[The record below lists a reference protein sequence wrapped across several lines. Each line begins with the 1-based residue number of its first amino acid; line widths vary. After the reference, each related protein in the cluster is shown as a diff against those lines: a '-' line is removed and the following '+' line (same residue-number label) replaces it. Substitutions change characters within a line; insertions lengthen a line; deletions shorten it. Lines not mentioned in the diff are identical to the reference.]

1 MLKVDLGR
9 LGREG
14 SILAEACI
22 SADEPL
28 WDATGLEWAGDVD
41 ISLLAAYAGTGEI
54 IVRGS
59 VRGTLRQE
67 CTRCLRPLKTEFVG
81 NLTLVFVSEGD
92 DVEGDGDVYPFE
104 PNGAELDMSS
114 AVREEVVLA
123 MDSYV
128 VCDPDCRGLCSTC
141 GTNLNEAAC
150 DCTEDETDPRWAAL
164 RDLKD
169 E

>member
-28 WDATGLEWAGDVD
+28 WHDTGLKWAGDVD
-41 ISLLAAYAGTGEI
+41 IRLLAAYAGTGEVI
-54 IVRGS
+54 ARGS
-59 VRGTLRQE
+59 VRGRLHQE
-67 CTRCLRPLKTEFVG
+67 CTRCLGPVTTEFVG
-81 NLTLVFVSEGD
+81 DLTLVFVSEGD
-92 DVEGDGDVYPFE
+92 DGEGDGDAYPFD
-104 PNGAELDMSS
+104 PAVAELDMSS

-128 VCDPDCRGLCSTC
+128 VCNPDCRGLCSMC
-141 GTNLNEAAC
+141 GTDLNEATC